1 MEDNLQ
7 TAQNRTDHF
16 QKMLTDTSRQMT
28 QIAATD
34 EIQPILET
42 LIRET
47 EAALADHGKFSGQL
61 SAANKTIAQLQA
73 ELNTQSN
80 LARIDELT
88 QLYNRRHLH
97 REAPGILRQAA
108 RTGKPLS
115 AIMFDLDRFKRIN
128 DTWGHNFGDKV
139 LAQCAAIIK
148 RAARPDD
155 LAVRLG
161 GEEFLLLCPNDP
173 LDQAVET
180 AENIRLEIA
189 STDMT
194 VRGNSLFVTIS
205 GGVAQYVVGEG
216 MQEFLGRADQALY
229 QAKNDGRN
237 RICRTTERSDE
248 VASFNPLPIPP
259 GSH

>member
-1 MEDNLQ
+1 
-7 TAQNRTDHF
+7 
-16 QKMLTDTSRQMT
+16 
-28 QIAATD
+28 
-34 EIQPILET
+34 
-42 LIRET
+42 
-47 EAALADHGKFSGQL
+47 L
-61 SAANKTIAQLQA
+61 SAANKIITQLQA

-80 LARIDELT
+80 LARSDELT
-88 QLYNRRHLH
+88 QLYNRRHLNH
-97 REAPGILRQAA
+97 EAPGILRRAA
-108 RTGKPLS
+108 RTGKPIS

-148 RAARPDD
+148 RAARPAD

-161 GEEFLLLCPNDP
+161 GEEFLLLCPDKP
-173 LDQAVET
+173 LDEAVET
-180 AENIRLEIA
+180 AEKIRLEIA

-248 VASFNPLPIPP
+248 AASLNPFPP
-259 GSH
+259 SPSSH